1 MSKPSQLDPLSP
13 DEATKAREAFKTM
26 SDEKTQSFVN
36 WMIRSG
42 QFSGKVASEIRTFL
56 QSVGK

>member
-1 MSKPSQLDPLSP
+1 MKPSQLDPLTP
-13 DEATKAREAFKTM
+13 AEAEKARASFKTL
-26 SDEKTQSFVN
+26 SDEKIQVFIN

-56 QSVGK
+56 ESNGK